1 MAAAPPTTSVR
12 RLTRLLP
19 ILDWAR
25 TYDRRW
31 LRGDLLAGIAVAAMI
46 VPKDLGYASIA
57 GVPVE
62 NGLYAAAAA
71 AIIYG
76 LFCTSRHISTGP
88 SSSLA
93 AVAGGAVLLTG
104 ISGNEAAQ
112 LVAAIAVATGA
123 LFLLVALLKLGW
135 LASFLSRAVVTGFL
149 AGAAIDVVIGELPK
163 LTGTSTDGV
172 NAWQELASWVRGLG
186 ELSVPTL
193 LVGVV
198 GLAVILALRFAFP
211 KIPGALVLVV
221 GGLIASVVFD
231 LGTHG
236 VALVGPVPR
245 GLPLPMV
252 PSIDV
257 VSQNFS
263 TIAIAAFAL
272 LLIGFSQT
280 AGDAQAFATRHRYRV
295 DLNQESVAQGMANL
309 GAGMF
314 QGMPVSTS
322 LSASSL
328 NKSAGARTPLASI
341 ATGGIVVATLILLAP
356 LFAELPKAI
365 LAAVIIDAVIF
376 GMIDIPEF
384 RRLFRVKR
392 FDFWIAAAAVIGV
405 LSVGVLLGVVVGILL
420 SLLWLIHVATRP
432 SMPILGREPGTH
444 VYRDLDEHP
453 GDETDPGVA
462 VIRIDGGLF
471 FATAAALDERVRAIL
486 GSQPDLHSLVLDF
499 EGVNFVDSQG
509 AAKMTELHELTDTN
523 GVELRLAR
531 LKPDVAD
538 VLAADGLIDLI
549 GRDRIHGNVHRA
561 VQAAQ
566 AAQGASSASTRSDVA
581 PPRTP

>member
-1 MAAAPPTTSVR
+1 MQASQPAASSR
-12 RLTRLLP
+12 RLTRLIP
-19 ILDWAR
+19 ILDWSR
-25 TYDRRW
+25 RYDRRW
-31 LRGDLLAGIAVAAMI
+31 LRGDVLAGIAVAAMI

-104 ISGNEAAQ
+104 VTGNEAAE

-123 LFLLVALLKLGW
+123 LFLLVAILKLGW

-186 ELSVPTL
+186 DLSPATL
-193 LVGVV
+193 LVGLLA
-198 GLAVILALRFAFP
+198 LAVILAIRFAFP
-211 KIPGALVLVV
+211 RIPGALVLVV
-221 GGLIASVVFD
+221 FGLIASVVLN
-231 LGTHG
+231 LGAHG

-245 GLPLPMV
+245 GLPLPQV

-263 TIAIAAFAL
+263 AIAIAAFAL

-328 NKSAGARTPLASI
+328 NELAGARTPLASI
-341 ATGGIVVATLILLAP
+341 ATGGIVVATLIFLAP

-365 LAAVIIDAVIF
+365 LAAVIIDAVVF
-376 GMIDIPEF
+376 GMIDLPEF
-384 RRLFRVKR
+384 RRLLRVKR
-392 FDFWIAAAAVIGV
+392 FDFWIALAAVIGV
-405 LSVGVLLGVVVGILL
+405 LSVGVLLGVVVGIAL

-432 SMPILGREPGTH
+432 SMPILGREPGTQ
-444 VYRDLDEHP
+444 VYRDLVEHP
-453 GDETDPGVA
+453 GDETDSGVA

-471 FATAAALDERVRAIL
+471 FATSAALDARVRAIL
-486 GSQPDLHSLVLDF
+486 GSHAGLHSLVLDL

-509 AAKMTELHELTDTN
+509 AAKLSELHELTDAN

-531 LKPDVAD
+531 VKPDVSE
-538 VLAADGLIDLI
+538 VLAADGIIELI
-549 GRDRIHGNVHRA
+549 GPGRIHGNVHRA
-561 VQAAQ
+561 VAAAQ
-566 AAQGASSASTRSDVA
+566 AANASRRSDAVH
-581 PPRTP
+581 PPTP

>member
-1 MAAAPPTTSVR
+1 MGAVPPPDSSR
-12 RLTRLLP
+12 RLTRLVP
-19 ILDWAR
+19 ILEWSR
-25 TYDRRW
+25 RYDRKW
-31 LRGDLLAGIAVAAMI
+31 LRGDVLAGIAVAAMI

-57 GVPVE
+57 GIPVE

-104 ISGNEAAQ
+104 LSGPDAAQ
-112 LVAAIAVATGA
+112 LVAAIAVVTGA
-123 LFLLVALLKLGW
+123 LFLLVAILKLGW

-186 ELSVPTL
+186 ELSLPTL

-198 GLAVILALRFAFP
+198 GLAVILGLRFSFP

-221 GGLIASVVFD
+221 GGLIASVAFD
-231 LGTHG
+231 LGAHG

-257 VSQNFS
+257 VSQNLS

-328 NKSAGARTPLASI
+328 NESAGARTPLASI
-341 ATGGIVVATLILLAP
+341 ATGAIVVATLILLAP
-356 LFAELPKAI
+356 LFADLPKAI
-365 LAAVIIDAVIF
+365 LAAVIIDAVVF

-392 FDFWIAAAAVIGV
+392 FDFWIALAAVIGV

-432 SMPILGREPGTH
+432 GMPILGREPGTH
-444 VYRDLDEHP
+444 VYRDLDDNP

-471 FATAAALDERVRAIL
+471 FATAAGLDERVRAIL
-486 GSQPDLHSLVLDF
+486 ASQPALHSLVLDL

-509 AAKMTELHELTDTN
+509 AAKLTELHEVTDTN

-538 VLAADGLIDLI
+538 VLEADGLIDLI

-561 VQAAQ
+561 VEAAR
-566 AAQGASSASTRSDVA
+566 AANASRRSDVA

>member
-1 MAAAPPTTSVR
+1 MHAAPPTTSSR
-12 RLTRLLP
+12 RLTRFVP
-19 ILDWAR
+19 ILEWSR
-25 TYDRRW
+25 SYDRKW

-104 ISGNEAAQ
+104 INGNEAPQ

-186 ELSVPTL
+186 DLSAPTL
-193 LVGVV
+193 LVGLVA
-198 GLAVILALRFAFP
+198 LAVILALRFSFP

-231 LGTHG
+231 LGVHG

-280 AGDAQAFATRHRYRV
+280 AGDAQAFATKHRYRV
-295 DLNQESVAQGMANL
+295 DLNQEWVAQGMANL
-309 GAGMF
+309 GAGFF

-328 NKSAGARTPLASI
+328 NESAGARTPLASI
-341 ATGGIVVATLILLAP
+341 ATGAIVVATLILLAP
-356 LFAELPKAI
+356 LFADLPKAI
-365 LAAVIIDAVIF
+365 LAAVIIDAVVF
-376 GMIDIPEF
+376 GMIDIAEF
-384 RRLFRVKR
+384 RRLFQVKR
-392 FDFWIAAAAVIGV
+392 FDFWIAAAAVVGV
-405 LSVGVLLGVVVGILL
+405 LSVGVLLGVVVGIVL
-420 SLLWLIHVATRP
+420 SILWLIHVTTRP

-444 VYRDLDEHP
+444 VFRDLDENP
-453 GDETDPGVA
+453 GDETDPEVA

-471 FATAAALDERVRAIL
+471 FATAAALDERVRAVL
-486 GSQPDLHSLVLDF
+486 ASQPGLHTLVLDL

-509 AAKMTELHELTDTN
+509 AAKLSELHELTDTN

-531 LKPDVAD
+531 LKPAVAD
-538 VLAADGLIDLI
+538 VLEADGLINLI
-549 GRDRIHGNVHRA
+549 GRDRIHGNVWRA
-561 VQAAQ
+561 VQAA
-566 AAQGASSASTRSDVA
+566 SASRQSNLA
-581 PPRTP
+581 HPPTP